1 MIRAN
6 TREFVDLVKTGGI
19 GEIRRAGWEIEDQL
33 ESSTVLGRGSSLSLG
48 GNFKTFAAWNGLV
61 LLDKLDCS

>member
-33 ESSTVLGRGSSLSLG
+33 ESSTVLGRGSSLSVATSRPLRRG
-48 GNFKTFAAWNGLV
+48 MALYCWTN
-61 LLDKLDCS
+61 